1 MSTAE
6 EPGPFPGVIAH
17 WASIRHKH
25 EAVLEFMGYL
35 HSKGIELDFTNA
47 SNHTPMSVK
56 VLVDDFFEL
65 NHYQLDKQRHWLS
78 LQRRKAIE
86 DGRKK
91 GSNEEESDESEI

>member
-1 MSTAE
+1 
-6 EPGPFPGVIAH
+6 
-17 WASIRHKH
+17 
-25 EAVLEFMGYL
+25 
-35 HSKGIELDFTNA
+35 
-47 SNHTPMSVK
+47 MSVK